1 MSQKILADED
11 SLLASL
17 NGDTVDMTA
26 YQSNCFAVEYDWNI
40 QLEMKLSEQKTFN
53 NDY

>member
-26 YQSNCFAVEYDWNI
+26 YHSNYFAVEYDWNT
-40 QLEMKLSEQKTFN
+40 QLEMKLKEQNIFKA
-53 NDY
+53 DY